1 MRRREAAR
9 DAEVGRLA
17 AAHQAAL
24 DAERARATR
33 AEADLDALR
42 GTPP

>member
-1 MRRREAAR
+1 MRRLEAAR
-9 DAEVGRLA
+9 DAEVARLT

-33 AEADLDALR
+33 AETELDALR
-42 GTPP
+42 GAAS